1 MDIFRAIAEKKI
13 FEAIERGE
21 FNNLTG
27 AGKPLRFEDETFIPD
42 DLIMAYKVLKNSGF
56 LPPEIELRKE
66 IVSMKDLI
74 NTLDDDK
81 ERLKKIRELNFKLM
95 KLNMLRGKP
104 LSFEDFPLYEEK
116 LLIKTTTAKKDTER
130 L

>member
-1 MDIFRAIAEKKI
+1 MDAFRAIAEKKI

-21 FNNLTG
+21 FDSLSG
-27 AGKPLRFEDETFIPD
+27 AGKPFKFEDEAFIPE
-42 DLIMAYKVLKNSGF
+42 DLKMAYKVLKNSGF
-56 LPPEIELRKE
+56 VPPELELRTE

-95 KLNMLRGKP
+95 KLNMLRNKP
-104 LSFEDFPLYEEK
+104 LNLEDFPLYEEK
-116 LLIKTTTAKKDTER
+116 ILLKVTGVK
-130 L
+130 